1 MGVPDSITGQV
12 SISFVGGVF
21 GKLFE
26 YLVYLALARSFGAG
40 AVGAFSFGFVFL
52 SLSTTIAKLG
62 LDKAA
67 RKYVPIHSRDDSKL
81 AGVLIVCLG
90 GAFVAGCVASV
101 VIYLSSDLI
110 VRLTDESFGRA
121 TFMFLLGVPFMAVM
135 TVGRA
140 ATTGFLTTRYAV
152 YIKDFGQSGSAL
164 LFVVIAG
171 YVSGTVRGAILGY
184 VLSLTIGSFLALFFL
199 VRQGGFSGISRP
211 EFKTREIFVYSLP
224 LTLAAAAQYLTNWTD
239 ILMLGAFVQPDAVG
253 TYQVSYQTAMVLGF
267 VLTAVG
273 MIFPSV
279 ASDLYSAGDKQRLQR
294 LYSGITKWVLYIS
307 AFGYLF
313 LFFYGERILSI
324 FGPEFTAGRPLL
336 LIIGISIV
344 LSTAVGPA
352 GFLLMMTDYERV
364 EMANTFIASLVNVLL
379 NYLLIQQYGI
389 LGAAIATGFSSV
401 LLNAFRLF
409 ETWHFLEMRP
419 EIHRYW
425 KGATA
430 IGISGFAMYAGH
442 YVPLPNIPLLGVV
455 GLCSFCIF
463 TVVLYSLGIDSEDR
477 LLIESIQ

>member
-1 MGVPDSITGQV
+1 MKDSITGQV

-21 GKLFE
+21 GKAFE
-26 YLVYLALARSFGAG
+26 YLVYLVIARSLGAG
-40 AVGAFSFGFVFL
+40 AVGTFSFGFVFL
-52 SLSTTIAKLG
+52 SLSTTISKLG

-67 RKYVPIHSRDDSKL
+67 RKYVPLHSKDDAKL
-81 AGVLIVCLG
+81 TGVLIVCLG
-90 GAFVAGCVASV
+90 GTFVAGCVASV
-101 VIYLSSDLI
+101 VIYLSTDLI
-110 VRLTDESFGRA
+110 VQLTGNSFGQA
-121 TFMFLLGVPFMAVM
+121 VLLFLVGIPLMGVM

-164 LFVVIAG
+164 LFVIVAG
-171 YVSGTVRGAILGY
+171 YVIATVEAAILGY
-184 VLSLTIGSFLALFFL
+184 VLSLAIGSLLALFFL
-199 VRQGGFSGISRP
+199 ARQGGFSGIPRP
-211 EFKTREIFVYSLP
+211 EFNTKEIFVYSLP

-253 TYQVSYQTAMVLGF
+253 TYQVSYQSAMILGF

-273 MIFPSV
+273 TIFPSV
-279 ASDLYSAGDKQRLQR
+279 ASDLYSSGDRKKLQII
-294 LYSGITKWVLYIS
+294 YSGVTKWVLYLS

-313 LFFYGERILSI
+313 LIFYAEHILLI
-324 FGPEFTAGRPLL
+324 FGTEFTTGRPLV
-336 LIIGISIV
+336 LIVGLSIL

-364 EMANTFIASLVNVLL
+364 EMANTFVASIVNILL
-379 NYLLIQQYGI
+379 NFVLIQQYGI

-401 LLNAFRLF
+401 FLNAFRLF
-409 ETWHFLEMRP
+409 ETWYFLQMRP

-425 KGATA
+425 KGMAA
-430 IGISGFAMYAGH
+430 IGISGTVMYAGS
-442 YVPLPNIPLLGVV
+442 YVPLPNLPLLGVS
-455 GLCSFCIF
+455 GALSFCTF
-463 TVVLYSLGIDSEDR
+463 VFVLYYLGMDPEDG